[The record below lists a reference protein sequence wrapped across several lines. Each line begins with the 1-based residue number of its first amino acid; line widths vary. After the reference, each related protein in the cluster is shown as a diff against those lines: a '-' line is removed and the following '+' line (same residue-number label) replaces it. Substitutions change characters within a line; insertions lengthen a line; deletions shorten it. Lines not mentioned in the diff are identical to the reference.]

1 MTEKLVT
8 KQPARR
14 EAAVRGLLGAAW
26 ALMAREGV
34 AALSVRQL
42 ARDVGLRQQSVT
54 YYFPTKQDLLDALFA
69 DGFRALRPLLVDAGG
84 AGRPMERLVATVDAL
99 LGYCVGHPAR
109 YHLMLQRTVPGFT
122 PSEAAHEVAL
132 GTLAVLLER
141 LADAGVTRPQD
152 VVAVRGLINGLAAEQ
167 IANDPG
173 GRSYVSQAGRALR
186 ALLAGL
192 ALDPSTGIPPTR
204 E

>member
-1 MTEKLVT
+1 MVRRT
-8 KQPARR
+8 ARR
-14 EAAVRGLLGAAW
+14 DAAVRGLLDAAW

-54 YYFPTKQDLLDALFA
+54 YYFPAKQDLLDALFA
-69 DGFRALRPLLVDAGG
+69 DGFRALRPLLVAAGTG
-84 AGRPMERLVATVDAL
+84 LPPVERLGATVDVL
-99 LGYCVGHPAR
+99 LDFCVGHPAR
-109 YHLMLQRTVPGFT
+109 YHLMLQRTVPGFI
-122 PSEAAHEVAL
+122 PSEAAHEIAL

-141 LADAGVTRPQD
+141 LADAGVSRPED
-152 VVAVRGLINGLAAEQ
+152 VVIVRALINGLAAEQ

-186 ALLAGL
+186 ALLAGF
-192 ALDPSTGIPPTR
+192 DVHTQ

>member
-1 MTEKLVT
+1 M
-8 KQPARR
+8 
-14 EAAVRGLLGAAW
+14 RGLLDAAW

-54 YYFPTKQDLLDALFA
+54 YYFPAKQDLLDALFA
-69 DGFRALRPLLVDAGG
+69 DGFRALRPLLLDAGRG
-84 AGRPMERLVATVDAL
+84 PDPVGRLVATVDAL
-99 LGYCVGHPAR
+99 LAYCVGHPAR

-132 GTLAVLLER
+132 GTLGVLLER
-141 LADAGVTRPQD
+141 LGDAGVTRPDD

-167 IANDPG
+167 IANDPQG
-173 GRSYVSQAGRALR
+173 TAYVSQAGRALR
-186 ALLAGL
+186 ALLAGF
-192 ALDPSTGIPPTR
+192 DVHPPAGVPTTR